1 LLEFG
6 EDEDEDE
13 DEVED
18 EDEDEE
24 KSGFFRGPAL
34 SLFANEGFTVIN

>member
-6 EDEDEDE
+6 EDK
-13 DEVED
+13 DEV

-34 SLFANEGFTVIN
+34 SLFANEGFTVTN